1 MKDAGLVE
9 WHSLN
14 VFDTATFHDG
24 LLARERTCVGRE
36 AKECADFIRH
46 AQNAPDYRSARCAS
60 Q

>member
-1 MKDAGLVE
+1 VE

-36 AKECADFIRH
+36 AKECANFIRH
-46 AQNAPDYRSARCAS
+46 AHNVPDYRSARCAS
-60 Q
+60 H